1 MDKNKSYFAGVAVAA
16 FFSLL
21 MSVAIAQDIRS
32 TLFKGT
38 DALMQQAKDARA
50 DLLSPKN
57 YATAQSA
64 YAKAEK
70 EVSKGR
76 ADRAEKE
83 LAKVDTALDKAL
95 AASELAVVT
104 FEDSLRVREL
114 AVTADAE
121 KYEPALWADAEK
133 QFADAATRLEAGN
146 VKNARKSSAK
156 ATQAYGDAELAAIKT
171 AILGNARN
179 LLAEADENRVEKYAG
194 KTLGRAK
201 QLVAQATTD
210 LDADRYTT
218 AGPQMLAAEAEYEA
232 RHAAYLSGQLKELSD
247 KKFSGEDLIL
257 AWEKPL
263 RDVAGALGVSTDMT
277 EGYAQPGAASL
288 SQATSLVAQN
298 AEMAA
303 RITAMEV
310 ALGSSELVVQETER
324 LQQELTGIEALFQPN
339 EARVFREGNDLI
351 MRLIGLSFPV
361 GQAVIQTEYYGILRQ
376 VQQALAVYPNSMV
389 VIEGHTDSQGSDATN
404 MRLSQ
409 ERADAVRMYLI
420 ANQGLAA
427 SRATA
432 AGYGEGRPIASD
444 STAEGRAKNRRIDVV
459 IKDARARA
467 N

>member
-1 MDKNKSYFAGVAVAA
+1 MSKHKSYFAGFAAVA
-16 FFSLL
+16 FLSLL
-21 MSVAIAQDIRS
+21 MSVGIAQDIRS

-38 DALMQQAKDARA
+38 DALMQQANDARA

-57 YATAQSA
+57 YAAAQSA

-70 EVSKGR
+70 EVSNGR

-83 LAKVDTALDKAL
+83 LAKVDEALTKAL

-104 FEDSLRVREL
+104 FADSLKVRDL

-121 KYEPALWADAEK
+121 KYEPELWASAEK
-133 QFADAATRLEAGN
+133 QFADAARRLEDGN
-146 VKNARKSSAK
+146 VKNARKSADK
-156 ATQAYGDAELAAIKT
+156 ATQAYDDAELAAIKT
-171 AILGNARN
+171 AVLGNARN
-179 LLAEADENRVEKYAG
+179 LIAEADKNRVEKYAG
-194 KTLGRAK
+194 KTLGSSK
-201 QLVAQATTD
+201 DLVAQATAD
-210 LDADRYTT
+210 LDGDRYTT

-232 RHAAYLSGQLKELSD
+232 RHADYLSGQLKEMND
-247 KKFSGEDLIL
+247 NKFSGEDLIL

-277 EGYAQPGAASL
+277 EGYAQPGAAAL
-288 SQATSLVAQN
+288 SQANSLNAQN

-303 RITAMEV
+303 RITEMEV

-324 LQQELTGIEALFQPN
+324 LQQELKGIEALFQPN

-351 MRLIGLSFPV
+351 MRLVGLSFPV

-409 ERADAVRMYLI
+409 ERADAVRMYLV

-432 AGYGEGRPIASD
+432 VGYGEGRPIASD
-444 STAEGRAKNRRIDVV
+444 STPEGRAQNRRIDVV
-459 IKDARARA
+459 IKDARARGD
-467 N
+467 

>member
-1 MDKNKSYFAGVAVAA
+1 MYKNRSYLFGVAVAA

-50 DLLSPKN
+50 ELLSPKN
-57 YATAQSA
+57 YAAAQSA

-70 EVSKGR
+70 EVNNGR

-83 LAKVDTALDKAL
+83 LAKVDEALNKAL

-104 FEDSLRVREL
+104 FDTSLKAREL

-121 KYEPALWADAEK
+121 KYEPDLWASAEK

-146 VKNARKSSAK
+146 VKNARKSADK
-156 ATQAYGDAELAAIKT
+156 ATQAYDDAELAAIKT
-171 AILGNARN
+171 AVLGNARN
-179 LLAEADENRVEKYAG
+179 LIAEADKNGVEKYAG
-194 KTLGRAK
+194 KTLGRAND
-201 QLVAQATTD
+201 LVAQATAD
-210 LDADRYTT
+210 LDGDRYTT

-232 RHAAYLSGQLKELSD
+232 RHAAYLSGQLKELSG
-247 KKFSGEDLIL
+247 KKISGEDLIL

-277 EGYAQPGAASL
+277 EGYAQPGAAAL
-288 SQATSLVAQN
+288 SQANSLIAQN
-298 AEMAA
+298 SEMAA
-303 RITAMEV
+303 RITEMEV

-324 LQQELTGIEALFQPN
+324 LQKELTEIEALFQPN

-351 MRLIGLSFPV
+351 MRLVGLSFPV
-361 GQAVIQTEYYGILRQ
+361 GQAVIQTEYYGILQ
-376 VQQALAVYPNSMV
+376 EVQRALAVYPNSMV

-409 ERADAVRMYLI
+409 ERADAVRMYLV

-432 AGYGEGRPIASD
+432 VGYGEDRPIASD
-444 STAEGRAKNRRIDVV
+444 STAEGRAQNRRIDVV
-459 IKDARARA
+459 IKAARARG

>member
-1 MDKNKSYFAGVAVAA
+1 MYKNKSYFAGVAAAA

-38 DALMQQAKDARA
+38 DALMQQANDARA
-50 DLLSPKN
+50 DLLSPDN
-57 YATAQSA
+57 YADAQSA

-70 EVSKGR
+70 EVNNGR

-83 LAKVDTALDKAL
+83 LAKVDEALNKAL

-104 FEDSLRVREL
+104 FEDSLKVREL
-114 AVTADAE
+114 AVNANAE
-121 KYEPALWADAEK
+121 KYEPDLWASAEK

-146 VKNARKSSAK
+146 VKNARKSADK
-156 ATQAYGDAELAAIKT
+156 ATQAYDDAELAAIKT

-179 LLAEADENRVEKYAG
+179 LLAEADKNRVEKYAG
-194 KTLGRAK
+194 KTLDRAK
-201 QLVAQATTD
+201 DLVAQATTD

-277 EGYAQPGAASL
+277 EGYAQPGAAAL
-288 SQATSLVAQN
+288 SQANSLVAQN
-298 AEMAA
+298 AEMTA
-303 RITAMEV
+303 RITEMEV

-324 LQQELTGIEALFQPN
+324 MHKELTEIEALFQPN

-351 MRLIGLSFPV
+351 MRLVGLSFPV

-376 VQQALAVYPNSMV
+376 VQQALAVYPSSMV
-389 VIEGHTDSQGSDATN
+389 VVEGHTDSQGSDATN

-409 ERADAVRMYLI
+409 ERADAVRTYLV

-432 AGYGEGRPIASD
+432 VGYGEGRPVASD
-444 STAEGRAKNRRIDVV
+444 STAEGRAQNRRIDVV
-459 IKDARARA
+459 IKDARARG